1 MFKKNAEDEEGE
13 EDYRRRM
20 VRPTRSRS
28 RGSVGVSGV
37 SGVSDEPRYDEE
49 YYNNLISR
57 QQSGAEQLNNIHQ
70 PG

>member
-1 MFKKNAEDEEGE
+1 MFKKSADDEEGE

-37 SGVSDEPRYDEE
+37 SGEPRYDEE

-57 QQSGAEQLNNIHQ
+57 QQSGGEQLNTIHQ